1 MATAVLEINQLAC
14 QYGTQKIVNNVNLT
28 LDAGE
33 IGCLLGP
40 SGCGKT
46 TTLRAIAGL
55 ENISGGEIL
64 LHGNS
69 ASRQGFTLPTEKRQ
83 LGMVFQDHALFP
95 HLSVAN
101 NIAFGLQH
109 IDKATRRARV
119 TECLSLVHL
128 SGMEKRMPHELS
140 GGQQQRVALA
150 RALAPSPLLILLDE
164 PFASLDLDLRRQL
177 NLELASILRSAGTS
191 TLIVTHDHEQAF
203 TIADKVGVMAEGTLQ
218 QWGAPA
224 TLHREPNNKRVAEFI
239 GLGTVLDAEQIASP
253 DTEKK
258 VRTALGESILTN
270 EFRFDEAV
278 RHVLIRP
285 EQCTLIAVDDQDANA
300 TIESLLAQGNTLLC
314 RVVADNGV
322 VISVQ
327 VNRQQGFHT
336 GQRVQLSGPAGALTP
351 IRD

>member
-1 MATAVLEINQLAC
+1 MSTAVLEINQLAC
-14 QYGTQKIVNNVNLT
+14 QYGSQKIVNDVNLA

-55 ENISGGEIL
+55 EDISGGEIL
-64 LHGNS
+64 LHGTS
-69 ASRQGFTLPTEKRQ
+69 ASRKGFTLPTEQRQ

-95 HLSVAN
+95 HLSVAD

-109 IDKATRRARV
+109 IEKAKRRARV

-177 NLELASILRSAGTS
+177 NLELASILRDAGTS

-239 GLGTVLDAEQIASP
+239 GLGTVLDAEQIESNG
-253 DTEKK
+253 TEKK
-258 VRTALGESILTN
+258 VRTVFGESVLTT
-270 EFRFDEAV
+270 EFHFDDTV
-278 RHVLIRP
+278 HHVLIRP
-285 EQCTLIAVDDQDANA
+285 EQCTLHEVDNNEANA
-300 TIESLLAQGNTLLC
+300 TIESLLAQGSTFLC

-322 VISVQ
+322 IISVHAD
-327 VNRQQGFHT
+327 RQQGFHT
-336 GQRVQLSGPAGALTP
+336 GQRVRLSGPSGALTP
-351 IRD
+351 IRN